1 MSYRII
7 LQERGGRL
15 LYSNGYDD
23 EEGALRGAQVWAKH
37 EDLEV
42 LQIEDSD
49 GSLVPAETLS
59 AALSARE
66 PLSRSAGAS
75 A

>member
-7 LQERGGRL
+7 LRALDGTL

-23 EEGALRGAQVWAKH
+23 EEGALRGAQLWAKH

-42 LQIEDSD
+42 LRIEGSD
-49 GSLVPAETLS
+49 GGSLPAATLS

-66 PLSRSAGAS
+66 PLSRPAGA
-75 A
+75 AA